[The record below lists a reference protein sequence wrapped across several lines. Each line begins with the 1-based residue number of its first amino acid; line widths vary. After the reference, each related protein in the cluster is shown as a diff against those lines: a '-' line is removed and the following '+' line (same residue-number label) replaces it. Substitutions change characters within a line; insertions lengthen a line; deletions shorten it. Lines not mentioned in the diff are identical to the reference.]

1 VKASEFI
8 EAIREEME
16 ESGDLQVV
24 FDTIG
29 AGDLE
34 LLSIYE
40 LDDEFHFDIGTD
52 EDNDE
57 RNAEVAGL
65 TQKE

>member
-1 VKASEFI
+1 MKASELI
-8 EAIREEME
+8 EAIREEIE
-16 ESGDLQVV
+16 ESGDLQIV
-24 FDTIG
+24 FDTIS

-40 LDDEFHFDIGTD
+40 LDDELHFDVGTD

-57 RNAEVAGL
+57 RNAELAG
-65 TQKE
+65 